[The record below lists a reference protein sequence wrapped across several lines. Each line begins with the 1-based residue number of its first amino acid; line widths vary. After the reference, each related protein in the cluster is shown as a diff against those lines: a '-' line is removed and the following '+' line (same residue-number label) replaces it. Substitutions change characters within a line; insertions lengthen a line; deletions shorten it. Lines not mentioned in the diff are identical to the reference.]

1 MIKKIPKLNE
11 VVVFRK
17 RSEPSFGVLR
27 ESLGERV
34 SVFSEEGKEV
44 EVDFSKVVLS
54 TGIKLGSELT
64 QSEKKL
70 KLRGI
75 RKGLDEKKSTVD
87 LKTLWECVV
96 ENQKELTLD
105 ELVEIY
111 FGRDG
116 TEAEG
121 ILLLFWAVEKD
132 DLYFKRGEKGYTPRT
147 SKEVEET
154 LIRKDAEGRKLL
166 ERKAAIK
173 WARGIIEGREDELE
187 FDFKNYLELIR
198 GYVIHLDKFDRAS
211 EAKSFMSEVG
221 IRDVEGAIEFLI
233 KAGGWREDEDPLF
246 KRLGLK
252 EGFPKKV
259 LEEAKRIIEEPS
271 VDEGIEDLTNLE
283 TYAIDDETTEDI
295 DDAISIS
302 ESQEGIMIGVHIANV
317 ASYIPKWSLL
327 DEEAVKRGE
336 TIYLPEGHVHM
347 FPPELIREKLSLF
360 EGAPKYALSL
370 LALFDERLNIKSYR
384 FTKSKI
390 LVKKNL
396 SYTEAEDFLSS
407 KSSIGP
413 KLIKIALGLRKR
425 RIEAGAFVLQLP
437 DMKIRVSEGGDIE
450 IRKIHMN
457 TTAHIVVSEFM
468 ILMNWLSGRFFKEKG
483 IPGIFRSQLEPVS
496 EDARLLDE
504 NDPLFALWAI
514 KYLKP
519 SRIGLSSEPHFSLG
533 VDAYV
538 QITSPIRRYL
548 DLVLQRQIIGELD
561 GQGAPYTE
569 EELERL
575 YPQVEV
581 GIREKKMVERARERY
596 WLLKHLKGLEGKEI
610 KAIVSSLRDSTIS
623 IYLLDYLLEVP
634 VPYSSEM
641 AFKEGDTIT
650 LTVERVDPLR
660 RKVVLIPRNS

>member
-34 SVFSEEGKEV
+34 SLFSEEGKEV
-44 EVDFSKVVLS
+44 EVDFSKIVLS

-70 KLRGI
+70 KLRGL
-75 RKGLDEKKSTVD
+75 RKGLDEKKGAVD
-87 LKTLWECVV
+87 LKTLWECVSDSG
-96 ENQKELTLD
+96 KELTLD
-105 ELVEIY
+105 DLVELY
-111 FGRDG
+111 FSEDG
-116 TEAEG
+116 TKKED

-132 DLYFKRGEKGYTPRT
+132 DLYFKRGENGYKPKT

-154 LIRKDAEGRKLL
+154 LLRKEAERKRLI
-166 ERKAAIK
+166 EHKAAIK

-187 FDFKNYLELIR
+187 SDFKNYLELIK
-198 GYVIHLDKFDRAS
+198 GYVIHLDKFERAT
-211 EAKSFMSEVG
+211 EARSFMSEVG

-252 EGFPKKV
+252 EGFPKRV
-259 LEEAKRIIEEPS
+259 LEEARRIIEEPF
-271 VDEGIEDLTNLE
+271 VDDGFEELTNLE
-283 TYAIDDETTEDI
+283 TYAIDDETTEDV
-295 DDAISIS
+295 DDAISIW
-302 ESQEGIMIGVHIANV
+302 ESPEGLMIGVHIADV
-317 ASYIPKWSLL
+317 ADFIPKWSLL
-327 DEEAVKRGE
+327 DEEAGRRGE

-347 FPPELIREKLSLF
+347 FPPELIKEKLSLF

-370 LALFDERLNIKSYR
+370 LVLFDERLGIKSYR

-396 SYTEAEDFLSS
+396 SYDKADEAFL
-407 KSSIGP
+407 KSSIGQ
-413 KLIKIALGLRKR
+413 KLIHIAQGLRKKR
-425 RIEAGAFVLQLP
+425 MEAGAFVLQLP
-437 DMKIRVSEGGDIE
+437 DLKIRVVDGGEIE
-450 IRKIHMN
+450 IKKINMN
-457 TTAHIVVSEFM
+457 TNAHVVVSELM
-468 ILMNWLSGRFFKEKG
+468 VLMNWLSGRFFKEKG

-504 NDPLFALWAI
+504 NDPLFPLRAI

-641 AFKEGDTIT
+641 DLKEGDTVHLI
-650 LTVERVDPLR
+650 VEHVDPLR
-660 RKVVLIPRNS
+660 RKIVLIPIES

>member
-34 SVFSEEGKEV
+34 SLFSEEGKEV

-75 RKGLDEKKSTVD
+75 RKRLDEKKSTVD
-87 LKTLWECVV
+87 LKTLWECVSDSG
-96 ENQKELTLD
+96 KELTLD
-105 ELVEIY
+105 DLVELY
-111 FGRDG
+111 FSEDG
-116 TEAEG
+116 TEKED

-132 DLYFKRGEKGYTPRT
+132 DLYFKRGENGYKPKT

-154 LIRKDAEGRKLL
+154 RLRKEAERKRLIEH
-166 ERKAAIK
+166 KAAIN

-187 FDFKNYLELIR
+187 SDFKNYLELIK
-198 GYVIHLDKFDRAS
+198 GYVIHLDKFERAP
-211 EAKSFMSEVG
+211 EAKLFMSEVG

-252 EGFPKKV
+252 EGFPKRV
-259 LEEAKRIIEEPS
+259 LEEAKRIIEEPF
-271 VDEGIEDLTNLE
+271 VEDGFEDLTSLE

-295 DDAISIS
+295 DDAISIW
-302 ESQEGIMIGVHIANV
+302 ESPEGFMIGIHIANV
-317 ASYIPKWSLL
+317 ASLISKWSLL
-327 DEEAVKRGE
+327 DEEATRRGE

-370 LALFDERLNIKSYR
+370 LVLFNERLSIKSYR

-396 SYTEAEDFLSS
+396 SYDKADETFL
-407 KSSIGP
+407 KSSIGQ
-413 KLIKIALGLRKR
+413 KLIQVAQGLRKKR
-425 RIEAGAFVLQLP
+425 MEAGAFVFQFPAL
-437 DMKIRVSEGGDIE
+437 KIRVVEGGE
-450 IRKIHMN
+450 IDVKKISMN
-457 TTAHIVVSEFM
+457 TDAHLVVSEFM

-504 NDPLFALWAI
+504 NDPLFSLRAI

-561 GQGAPYTE
+561 SQGAPYKE

-596 WLLKHLKGLEGKEI
+596 WLLKHLKGLEGKEVTG
-610 KAIVSSLRDSTIS
+610 IVSSLRETSMS
-623 IYLLDYLLEVP
+623 IYLTDYLLELP
-634 VPYSSEM
+634 VPYYSEM
-641 AFKEGDTIT
+641 DLKEGDTVNLI
-650 LTVERVDPLR
+650 VERVDPLR
-660 RKVVLIPRNS
+660 RKVVLIPIES

>member
-11 VVVFRK
+11 VIVFRK

-34 SVFSEEGKEV
+34 SLFSEEGKEV
-44 EVDFSKVVLS
+44 EVDFSKLVLS

-70 KLRGI
+70 KLRGL
-75 RKGLDEKKSTVD
+75 RKGLDEKKGAVD
-87 LKTLWECVV
+87 LKTLWECVSDSG
-96 ENQKELTLD
+96 KELTLD
-105 ELVEIY
+105 DLVELY
-111 FGRDG
+111 FSEDG
-116 TEAEG
+116 TKKED

-132 DLYFKRGEKGYTPRT
+132 DLYFKRGENGYKPKT

-154 LIRKDAEGRKLL
+154 LLRKEAERKRLI
-166 ERKAAIK
+166 EHKAAIK

-187 FDFKNYLELIR
+187 SDFKNYLELIK
-198 GYVIHLDKFDRAS
+198 GYVIHLDKFERAT
-211 EAKSFMSEVG
+211 EARSFMSEVG

-252 EGFPKKV
+252 EGFPKRV
-259 LEEAKRIIEEPS
+259 LEETRRIIEEPF
-271 VDEGIEDLTNLE
+271 VDDSFEELTNLE
-283 TYAIDDETTEDI
+283 TYAIDDETTEDV
-295 DDAISIS
+295 DDAISIW
-302 ESQEGIMIGVHIANV
+302 ESPEGLMIGVHIADV
-317 ASYIPKWSLL
+317 ADFIPKWSLL
-327 DEEAVKRGE
+327 DEEAARRGE

-347 FPPELIREKLSLF
+347 FPPELIKEKLSLF

-370 LALFDERLNIKSYR
+370 LVLFDEKLGIKSYR

-396 SYTEAEDFLSS
+396 SYDKADEAFLT
-407 KSSIGP
+407 SSIGQ
-413 KLIKIALGLRKR
+413 KLIHIAQGLRKKR
-425 RIEAGAFVLQLP
+425 MEAGAFVLQLP
-437 DMKIRVSEGGDIE
+437 DLKIRVVDGGEIE
-450 IRKIHMN
+450 IKKINMN
-457 TTAHIVVSEFM
+457 TNAHVVVSELM
-468 ILMNWLSGRFFKEKG
+468 VLMNWLSGRFFKEKG

-504 NDPLFALWAI
+504 NDPLFPLRAI

-561 GQGAPYTE
+561 GQGAGYTE
-569 EELERL
+569 EDLERV

-596 WLLKHLKGLEGKEI
+596 WLLKHLKGLEGKKI
-610 KAIVSSLRDSTIS
+610 TGIVSSLRETSMS
-623 IYLLDYLLEVP
+623 IYLTDYLLELP
-634 VPYSSEM
+634 VPYNSEM
-641 AFKEGDTIT
+641 DLKEGDTVNLI
-650 LTVERVDPLR
+650 VEHVDPLR
-660 RKVVLIPRNS
+660 RKIVLIPIES